1 MVNVENIE
9 LEFKFGI
16 FLEKRIY
23 EIPKNAHKKDVE
35 RFINY
40 ELQLWIQQ
48 IVNDIYVKNWS

>member
-1 MVNVENIE
+1 MENIE

-40 ELQLWIQQ
+40 ELQNWIQQ
-48 IVNDIYVKNWS
+48 IINDIYVKNWS